1 MSILPLENSGL
12 KRARLIKNVRL
23 NSVIELFKDKDS
35 GSGQIEIEDLPAE
48 FGWSMADP
56 PADMVMLRKI
66 GNLPSYDVYSLRISL
81 REMDVTVNDVEALRL
96 SDDMNKELTSYM
108 TDFTRPL
115 IMEIYGDSDVE
126 IQDFSDVIKL
136 FRSPDVKEALEKIRT
151 MSAKLNIKPE
161 EIPRFMED
169 YGDIFL
175 SLSYYRRCLDAIE
188 PVITEFLEAM
198 DGLRDNY
205 QFKNDQNLLRTMDMM
220 ESTINELMAAITGR
234 FENFERGTKH
244 MWDNISAER
253 FRKVMGSADHPVLL
267 TAGASYGASKL
278 WGPERFAAVARHF
291 QEKRGRP
298 CVVLAGPKEVALA
311 DGIAKSSGATAATDP
326 VLPLHLLK
334 ALVERCSLMITGDTG
349 PRHIAVA
356 LDRPVVC
363 IMGPSDPRYTDYCLE
378 KTVVLRKQL
387 DCSPC
392 QRQVCPLGH
401 HDCMKLVTVE
411 EVVEAGERLLG
422 LG

>member
-1 MSILPLENSGL
+1 MDHFNGKKVPDNDRDSLHILPLSILPLEINAL

-23 NSVIELFKDKDS
+23 NSVIELFKDKDC
-35 GSGQIEIEDLPAE
+35 GSGQIEIEDLPTE

-56 PADMVMLRKI
+56 PADMTMMRKI

-81 REMDVTVNDVEALRL
+81 REMDVTVNDVDALRL
-96 SDDMNKELTSYM
+96 SDAMNKELTSYM

-115 IMEIYGDSDVE
+115 IMEIYGGDDVE
-126 IQDFSDVIKL
+126 IKDFNDVIKL
-136 FRSPDVKEALEKIRT
+136 FRSPDVKDALEKIRT

-198 DGLRDNY
+198 DELRDNY
-205 QFKNDQNLLRTMDMM
+205 QFKTDQNLLQSMDFM

-253 FRKVMGSADHPVLL
+253 FRKVEQLIGGYHTSIGGVL
-267 TAGASYGASKL
+267 
-278 WGPERFAAVARHF
+278 
-291 QEKRGRP
+291 
-298 CVVLAGPKEVALA
+298 
-311 DGIAKSSGATAATDP
+311 
-326 VLPLHLLK
+326 
-334 ALVERCSLMITGDTG
+334 CSLSVKMEAWAKLFPSPSVGGPGKRAEFMMSEMKQGMDKIQMIEDSV
-349 PRHIAVA
+349 PMLSA
-356 LDRPVVC
+356 L
-363 IMGPSDPRYTDYCLE
+363 G
-378 KTVVLRKQL
+378 
-387 DCSPC
+387 
-392 QRQVCPLGH
+392 
-401 HDCMKLVTVE
+401 
-411 EVVEAGERLLG
+411 
-422 LG
+422 

>member
-1 MSILPLENSGL
+1 MDHFNGKKVPDNDRDSLHILPLSILPLEINAL

-23 NSVIELFKDKDS
+23 NSVIELFKDKDC
-35 GSGQIEIEDLPAE
+35 GSGQIEIEDLPTE

-56 PADMVMLRKI
+56 PADMTMMRKI

-81 REMDVTVNDVEALRL
+81 REMDVTVNDVDALRL
-96 SDDMNKELTSYM
+96 SDAMNKELTSYM

-115 IMEIYGDSDVE
+115 IMEIYGGDDVE
-126 IQDFSDVIKL
+126 IKDFNDVIKL
-136 FRSPDVKEALEKIRT
+136 FRSPDVKDALEKIRT

-198 DGLRDNY
+198 DELRDNY
-205 QFKNDQNLLRTMDMM
+205 QFKTDQNLLQSMDFM

-253 FRKVMGSADHPVLL
+253 FRKVEQLISGYHTSIGGVL
-267 TAGASYGASKL
+267 
-278 WGPERFAAVARHF
+278 
-291 QEKRGRP
+291 
-298 CVVLAGPKEVALA
+298 
-311 DGIAKSSGATAATDP
+311 
-326 VLPLHLLK
+326 
-334 ALVERCSLMITGDTG
+334 CSLSVKMEAWAKLFPSPSVGGPGKRAEFMMSEMKQGMDKIQMIEDSV
-349 PRHIAVA
+349 PMLSA
-356 LDRPVVC
+356 L
-363 IMGPSDPRYTDYCLE
+363 G
-378 KTVVLRKQL
+378 
-387 DCSPC
+387 
-392 QRQVCPLGH
+392 
-401 HDCMKLVTVE
+401 
-411 EVVEAGERLLG
+411 
-422 LG
+422 